1 MVATLSPPD
10 KPVSA
15 TSNESDSAISPEQ
28 SLTFLKY
35 SIAALLIG
43 ALLSV
48 LALRLFA
55 PDQVLRSL
63 APLVVSMIAVTGWYL
78 LRHGKIRSS
87 KGVLAFGAWV
97 AVTATAVV
105 TEGVRSPV
113 VMAYPM
119 IILIVAWLIN
129 SRAALMLAAMT
140 LGATFALVGA
150 QALDLL
156 PVSLPSSPLIYAAD
170 QSAIYILSTMV
181 AIFLVRSYRARL
193 AELNQ
198 VGRDLSQ
205 RTLDLQASKSEL
217 NQAQAIAK
225 VGSWVY
231 DLSADTMLLSAET
244 CRIFGAPEGTRGN
257 HASYVRQTHP
267 DDRAAVEKAW
277 QAALQG
283 TEFDHEH
290 RIRVD
295 GTLRWVRQKAQFRF
309 APDGAAIGAVG
320 IAQDITERKQAEHEL
335 RMREERFQLL
345 FSRASDGI
353 LILGTDGTIV
363 AVNESFARMHGYQP
377 QEMQSLN
384 LRELDTPETARG
396 LSERLRRIAA
406 GETLTFEVNHFHKN
420 GHVVPLE
427 VSSSLIVSNGQSLIQ
442 AFHRDISERKVAQD
456 RINNLAFYDPLTELP
471 NRRLLMDRL
480 AQACAAGAR
489 HKQRSALLFID
500 LDNFKA
506 LNDTLGHAQG
516 DQLLAQV
523 ARRLVTCIREGDTAA
538 RLGADEFVVMLE
550 DLSRNSIEAATQT
563 KVIGEKILDTLGQDY
578 QLDHGLFHMTCS
590 IGITLFGGGLHADSE
605 EPLKHAELAM
615 YEAKSAGRNAMRFFD
630 PQMQVDVSTRVAFE
644 AALRE
649 AVQEQQFLIYYQ
661 TQVVGAG
668 RLTGVEALLRWQHPQ
683 RGVVSPAEFIGLAE
697 ETGLILPI
705 GQWVLESACRQ
716 LALWASRPATANLTM
731 AVNVSAR
738 QFHQSAFV
746 EQVLKVLEE
755 TGANPRRLKLEL
767 TESMLVQDV
776 EGIIAKMS
784 ALKMRGVSFSLDD
797 FGTGYSSLSYLKR
810 LPLDQLKI
818 DQGFITN
825 ILTDPNDSAIARTI
839 VALANSL
846 GLSVIA
852 EGVEMEAQ
860 RSFLAGLGCHA
871 YQGYLFGRPM
881 PLAELEARLQGDGSV
896 TGTSDIHAA

>member
-1 MVATLSPPD
+1 
-10 KPVSA
+10 
-15 TSNESDSAISPEQ
+15 
-28 SLTFLKY
+28 
-35 SIAALLIG
+35 
-43 ALLSV
+43 
-48 LALRLFA
+48 
-55 PDQVLRSL
+55 
-63 APLVVSMIAVTGWYL
+63 
-78 LRHGKIRSS
+78 
-87 KGVLAFGAWV
+87 
-97 AVTATAVV
+97 
-105 TEGVRSPV
+105 
-113 VMAYPM
+113 
-119 IILIVAWLIN
+119 
-129 SRAALMLAAMT
+129 
-140 LGATFALVGA
+140 
-150 QALDLL
+150 
-156 PVSLPSSPLIYAAD
+156 
-170 QSAIYILSTMV
+170 
-181 AIFLVRSYRARL
+181 
-193 AELNQ
+193 
-198 VGRDLSQ
+198 
-205 RTLDLQASKSEL
+205 
-217 NQAQAIAK
+217 
-225 VGSWVY
+225 
-231 DLSADTMLLSAET
+231 
-244 CRIFGAPEGTRGN
+244 
-257 HASYVRQTHP
+257 
-267 DDRAAVEKAW
+267 
-277 QAALQG
+277 
-283 TEFDHEH
+283 
-290 RIRVD
+290 
-295 GTLRWVRQKAQFRF
+295 
-309 APDGAAIGAVG
+309 
-320 IAQDITERKQAEHEL
+320 
-335 RMREERFQLL
+335 
-345 FSRASDGI
+345 
-353 LILGTDGTIV
+353 
-363 AVNESFARMHGYQP
+363 
-377 QEMQSLN
+377 
-384 LRELDTPETARG
+384 
-396 LSERLRRIAA
+396 
-406 GETLTFEVNHFHKN
+406 
-420 GHVVPLE
+420 
-427 VSSSLIVSNGQSLIQ
+427 
-442 AFHRDISERKVAQD
+442 
-456 RINNLAFYDPLTELP
+456 
-471 NRRLLMDRL
+471 MDRL